1 MNTVKF
7 ASLIAISLF
16 LSACG
21 GGGSDSSPAP
31 TPPPVATT
39 YTVSASAGTG
49 GSISPSSRSVT
60 SGQTTTF
67 TVTANSGYEIDGV
80 TGCGGSLSGNTYT
93 TGAITSACSVSASFA
108 QKSYEVTATAG
119 EGGSIV
125 PASVSVKH
133 GATTSFTLTID
144 DGYDIEEVTGC
155 GGSLSGNTYTT
166 GAITSAC
173 TVDAQFQ
180 ELAGSAVSGKVIDG
194 YISGATVFLD
204 LNGNEQ
210 LDTNEPRAITNNEG
224 DYNLV
229 LTDEE
234 AQCRT
239 YSALIVDVPVGA
251 QDADF
256 GEVTEAFRLVY
267 PPTLLSEQESTHI
280 TPLTTVIWDFYKYQ
294 IQHIERDSAEP
305 LSCESLTE
313 NPALV
318 DGFSEKVDRAVD
330 EVVRRFNL
338 PRSILFDDYIAS
350 EDQVTAELGRQI
362 VLGLQRSLRETFE
375 LQQQHPNAVVMV
387 NYLRDEISWM
397 KHVFR
402 SISSTQ
408 PFENGWLIGGE
419 TEAYTDR
426 LTDDFSETIG
436 EREFWLRRGIEK
448 EFDNYKVGISDL
460 QEHCG
465 SMDFLVVDFKDQGQ
479 PSFEVEVTNLSE
491 ITAAEADAYCSA
503 RSRGKYVF
511 APLLNLGE
519 NERGNFQMMVRYDE
533 VNQRFAAFDDW
544 KDFYERRDS
553 FPYVEMPQR
562 LLEWRFDYFD
572 DLTEIDFF
580 QIADS
585 IYFSFSRYED
595 GLWVQYQKAGTAL
608 GVYGWRE
615 TRTVNNADGT
625 RTFFCR
631 EGDETE
637 FTSCDTPRFE
647 VNASARVGGSI
658 TPLKRNLL
666 SGSTAEFNITPDSGY
681 EIGSVTGCNGSLSGN
696 TYTTAAI
703 TSACQIDADFKY
715 TNVLGFTELTGARE
729 YFSEDC
735 TNPSIQFVIPLTLN
749 NDEWRDF
756 IVHYWCDE
764 REKNGQFVTEPTP
777 DALVAFVS
785 NTNGDYE
792 IANEEIFGSK
802 LYQLGGASRKYARG
816 DINGD
821 GMDDLAFAMNW
832 EDGRSGEDPTTNA
845 TEPTILMSNISTGGY
860 RAIRLGVSSWGHAV
874 GILTTP
880 EGQKD
885 VLFAGFTEGLQAFR
899 YRDNNFADVR
909 SDYPDDAGLWATGFL
924 DIKEDG
930 LSKYVIANY
939 NNDEIVGLK
948 LYEREE
954 GTFLSK
960 DIFGYEIDRVITWIT
975 WQQTEGPVNVFRMNN
990 EELVGGAFDDFCL
1003 LESME
1008 INGDPIIAA
1017 KFNAQRHRNGP
1028 LRDGV
1033 VYHQND
1039 FEVVNIMQF
1048 FKISNGN
1055 LILQES
1061 LIKDE
1066 RSNANYNFFDCSDIN
1081 NDGYSDFVAYVFSS
1095 DWGRV
1100 DRGGKPFVYLNDQ
1113 TGSLIYTDID
1123 YLPRVEFIDGW
1134 GVQGNLVDVNSD
1146 GVIDLLLFGTTTDI
1160 NDGDV
1165 KIYLLA
1171 EPLQ

>member
-1 MNTVKF
+1 MKVIRFVTLV
-7 ASLIAISLF
+7 SISLF
-16 LSACG
+16 VSACG
-21 GGGSDSSPAP
+21 GGGSDSSPAS
-31 TPPPVATT
+31 TPPPAAPT
-39 YTVSASAGTG
+39 YTVTATAGPG
-49 GSISPSSRSVT
+49 GAISPSSRSVT

-67 TVTANSGYEIDGV
+67 TVSANSGYEISSA
-80 TGCGGSLSGNTYT
+80 TGCGGALSGTTFT
-93 TGAITSACSVSASFA
+93 TGAITSACSVSALFKQIS
-108 QKSYEVTATAG
+108 S
-119 EGGSIV
+119 
-125 PASVSVKH
+125 
-133 GATTSFTLTID
+133 
-144 DGYDIEEVTGC
+144 
-155 GGSLSGNTYTT
+155 SGT
-166 GAITSAC
+166 
-173 TVDAQFQ
+173 
-180 ELAGSAVSGKVIDG
+180 AVSGKVIDG

-210 LDTNEPRAITNNEG
+210 LDSNEPSAITNAEG
-224 DYNLV
+224 DYDLV
-229 LTDEE
+229 LTEQE
-234 AQCRT
+234 AECRT

-267 PPTLLSEQESTHI
+267 PPTLLSEQDSTHI

-294 IQHIERDSAEP
+294 LQHIERESIEP
-305 LSCESLTE
+305 LSCESLAQ
-313 NPALV
+313 NQSLV
-318 DGFSEKVDRAVD
+318 DGFSEKVDRAID
-330 EVVRRFNL
+330 EVVTRFNL

-350 EDQVTAELGRQI
+350 EDAVTAELGRQI
-362 VLGLQRSLRETFE
+362 VLGLQRSLLETFE
-375 LQQQHPNAVVMV
+375 LQQQYPDAYVMV
-387 NYLRDEISWM
+387 NYLRDETSWM
-397 KHVFR
+397 KHVYR
-402 SISSTQ
+402 STSENQ
-408 PFENGWLIGGE
+408 ALENGWIQSGE

-448 EFDNYKVGISDL
+448 DFDNYKVWISDE

-465 SMDFLVVDFKDQGQ
+465 SKDYLIVNFRDQGQ
-479 PSFEVEVTNLSE
+479 PSFEVEVINLSE
-491 ITAAEADAYCSA
+491 ITEAEADAYCGP

-511 APLLNLGE
+511 APLLNIGE
-519 NERGNFQMMVRYDE
+519 NERGSFQMMVRYDE
-533 VNQRFAAFDDW
+533 VNQRFEAFDDW
-544 KDFYERRDS
+544 QDFYEQRDA
-553 FPYVEMPQR
+553 FPYAEMSGR
-562 LLEWRFDYFD
+562 LLQWRFDYFD

-580 QIADS
+580 QVADS
-585 IYFSFSRYED
+585 VHFSFSRYED
-595 GLWVQYQKAGTAL
+595 GLLVQYQKSGTAM

-615 TRTVNNADGT
+615 TRTVNNTDGT

-631 EGDETE
+631 EAAETE
-637 FTSCDTPRFE
+637 FVSCDTQRYE
-647 VNASARVGGSI
+647 VTTVAGPGGSVTPQKLNVISGTAAEFTI
-658 TPLKRNLL
+658 TPN
-666 SGSTAEFNITPDSGY
+666 TGY
-681 EIGSVTGCNGSLSGN
+681 EIDSVTGCGGSLNGT
-696 TYTTAAI
+696 TYTTGAI
-703 TSACQIDADFKY
+703 TGACQATVEFKY
-715 TNVLGFTELTGARE
+715 TNVIGYTELTGARE
-729 YFSEDC
+729 YFSEAC
-735 TNPSIQFVIPLTLN
+735 TNPSIQFVIPVDMN
-749 NDEWRDF
+749 NDAWTDF

-764 REKNGQFVTEPTP
+764 RERNGEYVTEPTP

-785 NTNGDYE
+785 NTSGDYE

-821 GMDDLAFAMNW
+821 GMDDFAFAMNW

-845 TEPTILMSNISTGGY
+845 TEPTILMSDISTGGY
-860 RAIRLGVSSWGHAV
+860 RTVRLGVSSWGHAV

-885 VLFAGFTEGLQAFR
+885 TLFAGFTEGLQAFR

-930 LSKYVIANY
+930 ISKYVIANY

-948 LYEREE
+948 LYQRDSSS
-954 GTFLSK
+954 FVSK
-960 DIFGYEIDRVITWIT
+960 NIFGYEIDRVITWIT
-975 WQQTEGPVNVFRMNN
+975 WQQTQGPVNVFRIND

-1003 LESME
+1003 IESME

-1055 LILQES
+1055 IILQES
-1061 LIKDE
+1061 LINDE
-1066 RSNANYNFFDCSDIN
+1066 RSTANYNFFDCSDIN

-1100 DRGGKPFVYLNDQ
+1100 DRGGKPFVYLNNQ
-1113 TGSLIYTDID
+1113 RGSLVYTDID
-1123 YLPRVEFIDGW
+1123 YLPRVEFVDGW
-1134 GVQGNLVDVNSD
+1134 GVQGNLVDVNND

-1160 NDGDV
+1160 SDGDV